1 MIMTQIPEPPRE
13 AAPQRDLMSAE
24 PLPGAV
30 TASLAF
36 GVAGVVLS
44 FTLIGYPLAF
54 LLGAV
59 GVVLGHT
66 ARAGLVG
73 RARRAATT
81 GVTLCWLVLTPGVL
95 LATAFVVTLLSGRAG
110 S

>member
-1 MIMTQIPEPPRE
+1 MMKLPEPPQGAE
-13 AAPQRDLMSAE
+13 SQRDLMSAE

-59 GVVLGHT
+59 GVALGHT
-66 ARAGLVG
+66 GRVGLVG

-81 GVTLCWLVLTPGVL
+81 AVVLCWLVLMPGIL
-95 LATAFVVTLLSGRAG
+95 LTAAFMVTLLGGGAG